1 MQVASVVLSFLL
13 ALVAGFSG
21 LGKLQKKPQIMSSME
36 HVGVKLNQIPVL
48 AYLELAGA
56 LGLLA
61 GLAFVGLGVLSS
73 SALSLYFVGAVI
85 AHLKVNDGPAGFAP
99 PLVLG
104 LLYAVN
110 AYLIASAF

>member
-1 MQVASVVLSFLL
+1 MQTVAVVLSVLL

-21 LGKLQKKPQIMSSME
+21 LGKLQKKPQIMESMA

-56 LGLLA
+56 LGLLL
-61 GLAFVGLGVLSS
+61 GLAYAGLGVLSS
-73 SALSLYFVGAVI
+73 VALALYFVGAVI
-85 AHLKVNDGPAGFAP
+85 AHLKVKDGPAGFAP

-104 LLYAVN
+104 LLYAIN
-110 AYLIASAF
+110 AYVIATAF